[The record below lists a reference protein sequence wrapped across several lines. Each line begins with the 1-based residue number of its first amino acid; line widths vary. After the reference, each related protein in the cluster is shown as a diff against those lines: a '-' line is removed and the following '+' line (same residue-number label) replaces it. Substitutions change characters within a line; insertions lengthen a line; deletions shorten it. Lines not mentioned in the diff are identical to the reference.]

1 MKRRR
6 WDSKTKMKIVLEGLS
21 GRPVFVFQACRAAI
35 NHYRPKMRYIFEL
48 VAALFLVR
56 IMPRLDSFFIYTI
69 ILPEKLLT
77 TS

>member
-48 VAALFLVR
+48 VAAIKTINIVKESTR
-56 IMPRLDSFFIYTI
+56 IPFFC
-69 ILPEKLLT
+69 LKMKFD
-77 TS
+77 